1 MIDLIEL
8 NGKKTEYYINGNSD
22 KIILIFPGMEG
33 NIYDWLDIAEEI
45 SKNFTVILIH
55 RQGVGK
61 SEFINAYEGVLT
73 ACRQAYLLL
82 EKLNIKNKIILLGH
96 SYGGLCVQYFA
107 KLHPEKVE
115 SAILVESTSIYVREL
130 DKNDVF
136 LRDNKE
142 WLNLC
147 KKYSNSTKDELRKE
161 LNPNLSNKQLLLPKY
176 IQTELLD
183 FYIRPELYKEEYLE
197 ILDLDNVTK
206 FNDLSAFPDI
216 TLKIL
221 VRDAT
226 YSINEMIKEEGLNE
240 SEANYIENIWQTA
253 SKKLLSL
260 STKSSMELIENCG
273 HLINEDNP
281 DAIINAIYSLV

>member
-22 KIILIFPGMEG
+22 KTILIFPGMEG

-61 SEFINAYEGVLT
+61 SEFINESEGVLT
-73 ACRQAYLLL
+73 ACRQAYSLL

-107 KLHPEKVE
+107 KLHPEKIE

-130 DKNDVF
+130 DKNNVF
-136 LRDNKE
+136 LKDNKE

-281 DAIINAIYSLV
+281 NAIINAIYSLV